1 MTITIRES
9 GIPRLRRTAWIEGD
23 GNRLLGLGGWL
34 RGLGQVG
41 SYQFDAWQLQ
51 NWLITGAGVCR
62 ACATVR
68 LTGNYAIDDLF
79 ALMEIAGRWDE
90 TFTVAES
97 EGSQTVTINPG
108 SKPGISKEVT
118 LAAWAEFL
126 ALVSGGM
133 KRPQAEPPPA
143 APPPVVLAPPPP
155 AQILIPA
162 DAESVIS
169 GSVAIL
175 LKATGFYAGSLD
187 RPFKEITWAQIKSP
201 WGAWAKARGIMYKFF
216 TDPDEPADEPNTRR
230 LMSPGSAYDRL
241 YQEAERFPEQ
251 LKAARIEAGVEIAEP
266 GAVAPPPVA
275 VRKSPWPAIIAGGIV
290 VGGIWALWK
299 GRRS

>member
-90 TFTVAES
+90 TFTVAEG
-97 EGSQTVTINPG
+97 EGAQTVTINPG

-118 LAAWAEFL
+118 LSKNDAPGTNETN
-126 ALVSGGM
+126 S
-133 KRPQAEPPPA
+133 PPA
-143 APPPVVLAPPPP
+143 L
-155 AQILIPA
+155 
-162 DAESVIS
+162 
-169 GSVAIL
+169 
-175 LKATGFYAGSLD
+175 
-187 RPFKEITWAQIKSP
+187 
-201 WGAWAKARGIMYKFF
+201 
-216 TDPDEPADEPNTRR
+216 
-230 LMSPGSAYDRL
+230 
-241 YQEAERFPEQ
+241 
-251 LKAARIEAGVEIAEP
+251 
-266 GAVAPPPVA
+266 
-275 VRKSPWPAIIAGGIV
+275 
-290 VGGIWALWK
+290 
-299 GRRS
+299 